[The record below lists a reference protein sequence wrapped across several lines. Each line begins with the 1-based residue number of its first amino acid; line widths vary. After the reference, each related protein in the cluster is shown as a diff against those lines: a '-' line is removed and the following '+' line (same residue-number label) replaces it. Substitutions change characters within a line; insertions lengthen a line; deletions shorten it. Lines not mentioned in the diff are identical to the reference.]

1 MIKLLK
7 STESPLLNAFLGKKV
22 KAVMYDNSTFEGIL
36 EKSNWIEGYYKVG
49 GLHFASSA
57 YRTIEQIN

>member
-7 STESPLLNAFLGKKV
+7 STESPLLNALLGKKV
-22 KAVMYDNSTFEGIL
+22 KAVLYDNTTAEGIL

-49 GLHFASSA
+49 GLHFASHTF
-57 YRTIEQIN
+57 RTIEQID